1 MFVDEEQLTR
11 RFRIDKLKIETKQKV
26 YTKSNR
32 KLMVWIA
39 KEYWYQCMFNHRK
52 CTQQIELYFGYM
64 ECAGAFF
71 FHLCQMNMFDVYM
84 YKYI

>member
-32 KLMVWIA
+32 KLMV
-39 KEYWYQCMFNHRK
+39 
-52 CTQQIELYFGYM
+52 
-64 ECAGAFF
+64 
-71 FHLCQMNMFDVYM
+71 
-84 YKYI
+84 